1 MAKKNTWKRWI
12 GDTLGA
18 VRSGG
23 AGAKAVHKEASGY
36 LEQGR
41 RLYNKKD
48 YTAAEE
54 LFRQAAHADTRY
66 PLAHY
71 YLGLCLYK
79 RDKAE
84 DALKSWQR
92 AIDVGPGSEAAFK
105 ADKKIEYARKKMNRT
120 IAELESRVRRD

>member
-1 MAKKNTWKRWI
+1 MAKQPKWI
-12 GDTLGA
+12 RRLTGTLEA
-18 VRSGG
+18 IRPGG
-23 AGAKAVHKEASGY
+23 KIAKTHHKEASGY

-48 YTAAEE
+48 YSGAEE
-54 LFRQAAHADTRY
+54 LFREAVHADTRY

-84 DALKSWQR
+84 DALKAWER
-92 AIDVGPGSEAAFK
+92 AIEVGPGSDAAFK
-105 ADKKIEYARKKMNRT
+105 ADKKIEYARKKLNLT

>member
-1 MAKKNTWKRWI
+1 MAKTNKWKQWI
-12 GDTLGA
+12 GNTVDA
-18 VRSGG
+18 VRPGG
-23 AGAKAVHKEASGY
+23 KTAKSHHREASSY

-48 YTAAEE
+48 YAGAEE

-79 RDKAE
+79 RDEAE
-84 DALKSWQR
+84 DALKAWQR

-105 ADKKIEYARKKMNRT
+105 ADKKIEYARKKMNAT
-120 IAELESRVRRD
+120 IAELESRVRGD